1 MARRLGL
8 DVLKGAA
15 IILVVFNHTLLW
27 PMRSG
32 DLVSA
37 FLYGT
42 AFGTVAAFSAAAGY
56 VQGLHPPREERAVVR
71 KRAGQL
77 LVPWLIWAPL
87 YALAPLVWEA
97 VGGGALPMEFDPGP
111 WAREILLGNG
121 TFWAVSPLYIAAFW
135 FGLRIARDG
144 APKTSHGV
152 LAAIVALSMALGGV
166 VTLVRVLHPEARW
179 LMWLPYAIG
188 AIGGC
193 TALGIAAGGRIVP
206 GPTLAWVGERL
217 ARVGRAS
224 LGLYIVHPLLVA
236 PFELVARGR
245 GGAAIAVLATAA
257 VFVVGTPVVERV
269 RAVPYLR
276 RAV

>member
-111 WAREILLGNG
+111 WAREILLGG
-121 TFWAVSPLYIAAFW
+121 GPLWFLPVLFAVTA
-135 FGLRIARDG
+135 
-144 APKTSHGV
+144 V
-152 LAAIVALSMALGGV
+152 CALFDTRTRSW
-166 VTLVRVLHPEARW
+166 TP
-179 LMWLPYAIG
+179 
-188 AIGGC
+188 
-193 TALGIAAGGRIVP
+193 
-206 GPTLAWVGERL
+206 AW
-217 ARVGRAS
+217 AS

-236 PFELVARGR
+236 PFELLARGR